1 MNAVDFV
8 QLNLFLAELAQAR
21 DVQKDDRVDAAIRS
35 TLACQPDA
43 AYLLVQRVMQLENM
57 LCAAC
62 SGRTD
67 AAPVPRVPSTGGRS
81 ADPAA
86 PRPSQAP
93 WWLQPAAT
101 FAGTA
106 FLMRSAEYL
115 LGPPW
120 Y

>member
-8 QLNLFLAELAQAR
+8 QLNLFLAELAHAR
-21 DVQKDDRVDAAIRS
+21 DIEKDARVDAAIRS
-35 TLACQPDA
+35 MLERQPDA
-43 AYLLVQRVMQLENM
+43 AYLLVQRVMQLENA

-62 SGRTD
+62 ADRSD
-67 AAPVPRVPSTGGRS
+67 AAQVSRESVAGGRP
-81 ADPAA
+81 ADRAS
-86 PRPSQAP
+86 PRHAQAP

-106 FLMRSAEYL
+106 FLVRSAEYL

>member
-8 QLNLFLAELAQAR
+8 QLNLFLAELVHAH
-21 DVQKDDRVDAAIRS
+21 DIEKDARVDAAIRGM
-35 TLACQPDA
+35 LERQPDA
-43 AYLLVQRVMQLENM
+43 AYLLVQRVMQLESA

-62 SGRTD
+62 AGGSD
-67 AAPVPRVPSTGGRS
+67 AARVSRVSAAGGRS
-81 ADPAA
+81 ADRAPA
-86 PRPSQAP
+86 RQAP

-106 FLMRSAEYL
+106 FLVRSAEYL
-115 LGPPW
+115 LGPW

>member
-8 QLNLFLAELAQAR
+8 QLNLFLAELTHAR
-21 DVQKDDRVDAAIRS
+21 VPEKDPRVEEAIRDM
-35 TLACQPDA
+35 LARQPDA
-43 AYLLVQRVMQLENM
+43 GYLLVQRVMQLENV

-62 SGRTD
+62 AGRSD
-67 AAPVPRVPSTGGRS
+67 VVQASCAPRTGGRS

-86 PRPSQAP
+86 LRVSQAP

-106 FLMRSAEYL
+106 FLVRSAEYL
-115 LGPPW
+115 LGPVW

>member
-1 MNAVDFV
+1 MNAVDLV
-8 QLNLFLAELAQAR
+8 QLNLFLAELAHAR
-21 DVQKDDRVDAAIRS
+21 DIEKDDRIDAAIRR
-35 TLACQPDA
+35 TLERQPDA

-62 SGRTD
+62 AGRTD
-67 AAPVPRVPSTGGRS
+67 AAPAPRASSAGGRS
-81 ADPAA
+81 DYRAA
-86 PRPSQAP
+86 SRQAP

-106 FLMRSAEYL
+106 FLVRSAEYL

>member
-1 MNAVDFV
+1 MNAVDLV
-8 QLNLFLAELAQAR
+8 QLNLFLAELAQAH
-21 DVQKDDRVDAAIRS
+21 DTAKDDRVDAAIRS
-35 TLACQPDA
+35 MLERQPDA

-62 SGRTD
+62 AGRTN
-67 AAPVPRVPSTGGRS
+67 AAPAPRVPSADGRS
-81 ADPAA
+81 ADRAV
-86 PRPSQAP
+86 PRPSHAP

-106 FLMRSAEYL
+106 FLVRSAEYL
-115 LGPPW
+115 LGPW

>member
-1 MNAVDFV
+1 
-8 QLNLFLAELAQAR
+8 
-21 DVQKDDRVDAAIRS
+21 
-35 TLACQPDA
+35 
-43 AYLLVQRVMQLENM
+43 MQLENM

-62 SGRTD
+62 AGRTD
-67 AAPVPRVPSTGGRS
+67 AAAVPRAGGRS
-81 ADPAA
+81 ADRVA
-86 PRPSQAP
+86 PRESQAP

-106 FLMRSAEYL
+106 FLVRSAEYL

>member
-1 MNAVDFV
+1 MNAVDLV
-8 QLNLFLAELAQAR
+8 QLNLFLAELAQAH
-21 DVQKDDRVDAAIRS
+21 DIEKDDRVDAAIRS
-35 TLACQPDA
+35 MLERQPDA
-43 AYLLVQRVMQLENM
+43 AYLLVQRVMQLENA

-62 SGRTD
+62 AGRTG
-67 AAPVPRVPSTGGRS
+67 AAQAARVPSVVERS
-81 ADPAA
+81 ADRAA
-86 PRPSQAP
+86 PRESPAP

-106 FLMRSAEYL
+106 FLVRSAEYL

>member
-1 MNAVDFV
+1 MNAVDLV
-8 QLNLFLAELAQAR
+8 QLNLFLAELAQAH
-21 DVQKDDRVDAAIRS
+21 DIAKDDRVDAAIRS
-35 TLACQPDA
+35 MLERQPDA

-62 SGRTD
+62 AGRTD
-67 AAPVPRVPSTGGRS
+67 AAPVPRVSNAGGRS
-81 ADPAA
+81 ADRAV
-86 PRPSQAP
+86 PRPPQAP

-106 FLMRSAEYL
+106 FLLRSAEYL
-115 LGPPW
+115 LGPW